1 MTSRDARQA
10 GIEAGALV
18 EVRSANGTV
27 SRCMKIDDTLRRGA
41 INVPHGWSD
50 EINVNRLTGTQ
61 DVDSISGMVRYSGLP
76 VSLEAV

>member
-1 MTSRDARQA
+1 
-10 GIEAGALV
+10 
-18 EVRSANGTV
+18 
-27 SRCMKIDDTLRRGA
+27 
-41 INVPHGWSD
+41 VPHGWSD